1 MEGLKRLE
9 REVLELND
17 YNVSA
22 IFNYLKEREDLIDKF
37 DNEEKSLKEMYK
49 YKCDQARK
57 KAVNNVAMIDDR
69 VVYLWAV
76 TYFIK
81 SNEELGLKM
90 ENVKPKKEDTTKKVE
105 DKQDVEKKEEKKED
119 NQISM
124 FQEVKN

>member
-1 MEGLKRLE
+1 MEGLKRLDT
-9 REVLELND
+9 EVLELND

-22 IFNYLKEREDLIDKF
+22 IFNYLKKREDLIDKF

-49 YKCDQARK
+49 YICDQARK

-69 VVYLWAV
+69 IVYLWAV
-76 TYFIK
+76 TYFTK
-81 SNEELGLKM
+81 SNEELGLKK
-90 ENVKPKKEDTTKKVE
+90 ENVKIKKEDTTKKVE
-105 DKQDVEKKEEKKED
+105 DKQVVEKKEDKKED

>member
-9 REVLELND
+9 TEVLELND

-22 IFNYLKEREDLIDKF
+22 IFNYLKEREDLVDKF
-37 DNEEKSLKEMYK
+37 ENEEKSLKEMYK
-49 YKCDQARK
+49 YICDQARK

-81 SNEELGLKM
+81 SNEELGLKK

-124 FQEVKN
+124 F

>member
-1 MEGLKRLE
+1 MEGLKRLDT
-9 REVLELND
+9 EVLELND

-49 YKCDQARK
+49 YICDKARK

-76 TYFIK
+76 TYFTK
-81 SNEELGLKM
+81 SNEELGLKK
-90 ENVKPKKEDTTKKVE
+90 ENVKTKKEDTTKKVE
-105 DKQDVEKKEEKKED
+105 DKQLVEKKEDKKED

>member
-9 REVLELND
+9 TEVLELND

-49 YKCDQARK
+49 YICDQARK

-81 SNEELGLKM
+81 SNEELGLKK

>member
-1 MEGLKRLE
+1 MEGLKRLDT
-9 REVLELND
+9 EVLELND

-22 IFNYLKEREDLIDKF
+22 IFNYLKKREDLIDKF

-49 YKCDQARK
+49 YICDKARK

-76 TYFIK
+76 TYFTK
-81 SNEELGLKM
+81 SNEELGLKK
-90 ENVKPKKEDTTKKVE
+90 ENVKTKKEDTTKKVE
-105 DKQDVEKKEEKKED
+105 DKQVVEKKEDKKED

>member
-9 REVLELND
+9 TEVLELND

-49 YKCDQARK
+49 YICEQARK

-81 SNEELGLKM
+81 SNEELGLKK

>member
-9 REVLELND
+9 TEVLELND

-22 IFNYLKEREDLIDKF
+22 IFNYLKKREDLIDKF

-49 YKCDQARK
+49 YICDQARK

-81 SNEELGLKM
+81 SNEELGLKK

-124 FQEVKN
+124 FQEVRN